1 MYSNLRNENFR
12 TLLLTNTLIVFFKSN
27 ILNFMIIRFEAVPI
41 WLEYIQFSIGGMGEE
56 NGIENIRSICE
67 KACSFAGL
75 HVTKGY
81 LLWEAYREFETAI
94 LAGYQV

>member
-1 MYSNLRNENFR
+1 
-12 TLLLTNTLIVFFKSN
+12 
-27 ILNFMIIRFEAVPI
+27 MIIRFEAVPI